1 MSFLQLKILYDA
13 TRLEYL
19 EAVEIDDIALK
30 QSTMLSAHSTM
41 SEKRN
46 TAVLVTGI
54 TAGIWLFNAIDAA
67 LFFPAEYK
75 GRRLSMKASPEIYAN
90 TVGAKTSWFGVFRM
104 RLVIKYAIFFVGHI

>member
-1 MSFLQLKILYDA
+1 
-13 TRLEYL
+13 
-19 EAVEIDDIALK
+19 
-30 QSTMLSAHSTM
+30 M

-75 GRRLSMKASPEIYAN
+75 GRRLSMNVSPEIYAN
-90 TVGAKTSWFGVFRM
+90 TVSAKTK
-104 RLVIKYAIFFVGHI
+104 LVWSF